1 MQWKSLF
8 LFYILYISNGMYINW
23 TDFYFSNKVKKRMGK
38 RETLNDIYKHSVW
51 VNTASRILNKSNLV
65 WNATSLTMQLL
76 QIIDYFAIVFNCAE
90 KRTYRVPKVSYQRHS
105 LLFQVLNSQFEKK
118 EGGKRR
124 REGGNE

>member
-90 KRTYRVPKVSYQRHS
+90 KRTYRVPKASYQRHS